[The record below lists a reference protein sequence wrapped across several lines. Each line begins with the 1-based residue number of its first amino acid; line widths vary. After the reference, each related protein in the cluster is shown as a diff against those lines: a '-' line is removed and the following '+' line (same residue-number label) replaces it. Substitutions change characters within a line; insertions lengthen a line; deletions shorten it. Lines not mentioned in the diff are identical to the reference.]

1 MQCRALPRKPRLD
14 AWSRHLLERIGACP
28 ARSAPRHARHCTA
41 VCSAIASAG
50 CSEVKSLANQAKQA
64 TDKIGQEL
72 GSPNLISGDVA
83 GALTAIKQAS
93 RRKQRAVVL

>member
-1 MQCRALPRKPRLD
+1 
-14 AWSRHLLERIGACP
+14 LLERIGACP
-28 ARSAPRHARHCTA
+28 AQSTPRYTHHCTA

-50 CSEVKSLANQAKQA
+50 CSEVKSLASQAKQE
-64 TDKIGQEL
+64 TDKIVQEI
-72 GSPNLISGDVA
+72 GSLNTHMGDVA